1 MGSFS
6 SVLYNP
12 AIVNSLHS
20 LTGEGAASLLVR
32 DGLQNYGIVNES
44 KKENKD
50 LGDEIS
56 LIMWGSWAIWGGG
69 SFLLKNLYY
78 KALHPVLPMAKNA
91 DSGIMESPDAVQR
104 LTHEKATAYAQSLK
118 QRFAGDASLSHQA
131 EKLAQ
136 DYLKIAQKDATTYA
150 SHIKKA
156 QLAGILFSGAIPA
169 FLTGY
174 VLPKMAQAHS
184 KKKLSREATQRAKE
198 NQAQEETPSP
208 TLAAQWKKAKALEVQ
223 NATTLQANSNE
234 KQASE
239 TLVKPRSAFSS
250 AVDYLNQNPNMTNL
264 VLVDSTVTAS
274 RVLTA
279 EDNNDKIR
287 WATYEAIF
295 LYMMYL
301 GSAQVRDMVQQ
312 GVMELPSLR
321 EHAQLKKL
329 NLKSLAIL
337 NHYAQPDAQTQK
349 GKPHLA
355 DAFQKALQQFGVDE
369 TKLKEMK
376 HAFETFTVHHHLLN
390 KEEKEMAKAHL
401 TEVMN
406 PIVGQI
412 SEHMQKNPKA
422 YQTHDNI
429 IVDLLVSEGV
439 MPVHHEDGFS
449 ALKHGRVFN
458 PQVLGI
464 DLTKAMPAFDEGHD
478 EKGISNLMYRLEQ
491 LSRTEKSEIGHQL
504 KASYIGHSMGIV
516 ASLLGGFLVMGR
528 LSPLVQSWLSHKVT
542 GQELPD
548 RLDINNYE
556 PEVHKYKPT
565 VLDAHV

>member
-6 SVLYNP
+6 SVLFNP

-44 KKENKD
+44 KKENKN

-91 DSGIMESPDAVQR
+91 DSGIMESPDQVQR
-104 LTHEKATAYAQSLK
+104 LTKEKATAYAQSLK
-118 QRFAGDASLSHQA
+118 QRFAGDASLAHQA

-136 DYLKIAQKDATTYA
+136 DYLKIAQKDASTYA

-184 KKKLSREATQRAKE
+184 KKKLSREAIQRAKATQTE
-198 NQAQEETPSP
+198 KASSPS
-208 TLAAQWKKAKALEVQ
+208 LAEQWKQAKALE
-223 NATTLQANSNE
+223 LQDAQALPTDSNNE
-234 KQASE
+234 TKTAS
-239 TLVKPRSAFSS
+239 LAKPRSAFSG
-250 AVDYLNQNPNMTNL
+250 AINYFNQNPNMTNL

-312 GVMELPSLR
+312 GTMELPSLK

-337 NHYAQPDAQTQK
+337 NHYAKPEK

-355 DAFQKALQQFGVDE
+355 QAFQNALREFGVDE

-376 HAFETFTVHHHLLN
+376 QAFETFTVHHHLLN
-390 KEEKEMAKAHL
+390 KEEKETAKAHL
-401 TEVMN
+401 SKVMN
-406 PIVGQI
+406 PILGQI

-422 YQTHDNI
+422 YKTHDNVI
-429 IVDLLVSEGV
+429 IDLLISEGV
-439 MPVHHEDGFS
+439 MPVHHENGFS
-449 ALKHGRVFN
+449 ALKNGRLFD

-464 DLTKAMPAFDEGHD
+464 DLTQAIPAFDEGHG
-478 EKGISNLMYRLEQ
+478 EKGLSNLMYRLEQ
-491 LSRTEKSEIGHQL
+491 LSRAEKTEIGHQL

-542 GQELPD
+542 GQELPN